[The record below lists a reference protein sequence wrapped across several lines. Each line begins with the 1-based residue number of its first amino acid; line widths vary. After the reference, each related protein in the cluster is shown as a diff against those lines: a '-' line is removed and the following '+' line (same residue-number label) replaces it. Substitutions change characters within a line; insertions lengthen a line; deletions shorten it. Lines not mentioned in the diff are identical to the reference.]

1 MTDFSAARTAM
12 VDCQVRP
19 SDVTKFPII
28 EALLA
33 VPREAYVPVA
43 KKSVAYAGE
52 HIALSA
58 DRVLLDARTFSKM
71 LDSVNIRPT
80 DLVLDLGCGMGY
92 STAVIAR
99 LAEAVVAVEEN
110 AELASIATETLSDMS
125 VDNVLVAN
133 SKLSE
138 GNAKHGPYDVVITE
152 GAVEELPKAIADQI
166 KDGGRIVAI
175 VQEENLSQC
184 RIGHKADGHIAWR
197 YAFDASAP
205 LLAGFEKQEEFA
217 F

>member
-33 VPREAYVPVA
+33 VPREAYVPAA

-52 HIALSA
+52 HISLSG
-58 DRVLLDARTFSKM
+58 DRVLLDARTFAKM

-92 STAVIAR
+92 SSAVIAR

-110 AELASIATETLSDMS
+110 PELAKIAAETLSELS
-125 VDNVLVAN
+125 VDTVLVDNA
-133 SKLSE
+133 KLAE

-152 GAVEELPKAIADQI
+152 GAIEELPAALADQI
-166 KDGGRIVAI
+166 KDGGRIVTI
-175 VQEENLSQC
+175 MLHEGLSQC
-184 RIGHKADGHIAWR
+184 RIGYKTGGSISWR

-205 LLAGFEKQEEFA
+205 MLAGFERREEFA

>member
-28 EALLA
+28 EAMLA
-33 VPREAYVPVA
+33 VPREAYVPAA
-43 KKSVAYAGE
+43 KKSVAYAGK
-52 HIALSA
+52 HIALSP
-58 DRVLLDARTFSKM
+58 DRALLDARTFAKM

-92 STAVIAR
+92 SSAVIAR

-110 AELASIATETLSDMS
+110 ADLAAIATETLSDMS
-125 VDNVLVAN
+125 VDNVLVTQA
-133 SKLSE
+133 KLSE

-152 GAVEELPKAIADQI
+152 GAIAELPPAIADQI

-175 VQEENLSQC
+175 LQQDDLSQC
-184 RIGHKADGHIAWR
+184 RIGYKADSNISWR

-205 LLAGFEKQEEFA
+205 LLAGFEAQEEFA

>member
-33 VPREAYVPVA
+33 VPRETYVPAA
-43 KKSVAYAGE
+43 KKSVAYVGE

-58 DRVLLDARTFSKM
+58 DRVLLDARTFAKM

-92 STAVIAR
+92 SSAVIAR
-99 LAEAVVAVEEN
+99 LAVAVVAIEEDPD
-110 AELASIATETLSDMS
+110 LARIATETLSDMS
-125 VDNVLVAN
+125 VDNVLVDHA
-133 SKLSE
+133 KLSE

-152 GAVEELPKAIADQI
+152 GAIEELPAAIAGQI
-166 KDGGRIVAI
+166 KDGGRIVTI
-175 VQEENLSQC
+175 VQQEDLSQC
-184 RIGHKADGHIAWR
+184 RIGYKSGGNITWR

-205 LLAGFEKQEEFA
+205 VLSGFERQEEFA